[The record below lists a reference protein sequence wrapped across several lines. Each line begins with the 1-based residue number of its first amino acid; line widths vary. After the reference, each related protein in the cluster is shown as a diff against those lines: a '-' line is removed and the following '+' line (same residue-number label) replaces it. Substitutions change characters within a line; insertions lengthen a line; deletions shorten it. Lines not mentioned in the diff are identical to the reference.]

1 VIGERE
7 IDEAPMLYIGEQLG
21 LGGVEI
27 DIAVD
32 PIEGTRMTA
41 MGQSN
46 ALAVLAATGITR
58 GDVLNGV
65 HKQGLSLTTE
75 TLLVQGKSKKIRM
88 FKSIHDSRLLDSEH
102 ESAAI

>member
-1 VIGERE
+1 
-7 IDEAPMLYIGEQLG
+7 M
-21 LGGVEI
+21 
-27 DIAVD
+27 
-32 PIEGTRMTA
+32 
-41 MGQSN
+41 
-46 ALAVLAATGITR
+46 TR